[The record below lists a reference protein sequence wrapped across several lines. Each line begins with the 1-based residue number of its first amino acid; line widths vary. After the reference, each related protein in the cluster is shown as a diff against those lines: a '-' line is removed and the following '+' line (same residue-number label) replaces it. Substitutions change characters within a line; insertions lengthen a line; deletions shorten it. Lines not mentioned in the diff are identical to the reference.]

1 MQNARQE
8 LIQALTAA
16 DKLRT
21 TDIIAFNIEIRDW
34 HDKVI
39 HSCKGTSLTAD
50 DLDAIDVLYDSGYG
64 SQRLFG
70 LVLFNDNTWL
80 SREEYD
86 GSEWWIH
93 NIPPTVEYIL
103 GGGI

>member
-8 LIQALTAA
+8 LIKALTAA

-34 HDKVI
+34 RDKVT
-39 HSCKGTSLTAD
+39 HSCKGTLLTAD

-64 SQRLFG
+64 SQQLFG
-70 LVLFNDNTWL
+70 LVLFSDNTWL

-93 NIPPTVEYIL
+93 NVPPTVEYIT
-103 GGGI
+103 GGGL

>member
-1 MQNARQE
+1 MQNAKQE

-16 DKLRT
+16 NKLRT
-21 TDIIAFNIEIRDW
+21 TDVVAFNIEIRDW
-34 HDKVI
+34 HDKII
-39 HSCKGTSLTAD
+39 HSCKGTALTAD
-50 DLDAIDVLYDSGYG
+50 DIDLINVLYNSGYG
-64 SQRLFG
+64 SQQLFG
-70 LVLFNDNTWL
+70 LVLFSDGTWL

-93 NIPPTVEYIL
+93 NVPPTIEYIL

>member
-1 MQNARQE
+1 MKYSSNKLKA
-8 LIQALTAA
+8 ILTMLGHTNI
-16 DKLRT
+16 KRT
-21 TDIIAFNIEIRDW
+21 
-34 HDKVI
+34 V
-39 HSCKGTSLTAD
+39 KGTSLTAD

-64 SQRLFG
+64 FQRLFG